1 MASSNKFHDDF
12 AARKM
17 FLIGPFSKFKC
28 TFYVWKWFI
37 VSVFTIRAVLAMGLA
52 PEPLTSH
59 GEMLDTLT
67 VCGDTGDRLQN

>member
-1 MASSNKFHDDF
+1 MILLLAKC
-12 AARKM
+12 
-17 FLIGPFSKFKC
+17 FLSDHFQSLNVHFMSG
-28 TFYVWKWFI
+28 KWFI